1 MDIILA
7 SLSPRRKE
15 ILSKFGIDFEIMD
28 SCVDERAIEAE
39 FVKNCKENTPV
50 EWVKMISAKKA
61 EAVGKRA
68 EGEKAVIAA
77 DTIVTYDNKIL
88 NKPADYDDAVNMLKE
103 LSGKKHIV
111 YTGFSV
117 LYKKADGTYKINTR
131 VVGTDVWFRNL
142 TDEEI
147 EAYVKTGEP
156 YDKAGAYGIQDRG
169 SFLVEKIDGDYQNVV
184 GLPIVSLYE
193 ELKENGIYLIK

>member
-39 FVKNCKENTPV
+39 FVKNCKESTPV

-88 NKPADYDDAVNMLKE
+88 NKPADYDDAVNMLRE

-111 YTGFSV
+111 YTGFAV
-117 LYKKADGTYKINTR
+117 LYKN
-131 VVGTDVWFRNL
+131 
-142 TDEEI
+142 
-147 EAYVKTGEP
+147 
-156 YDKAGAYGIQDRG
+156 
-169 SFLVEKIDGDYQNVV
+169 
-184 GLPIVSLYE
+184 
-193 ELKENGIYLIK
+193 